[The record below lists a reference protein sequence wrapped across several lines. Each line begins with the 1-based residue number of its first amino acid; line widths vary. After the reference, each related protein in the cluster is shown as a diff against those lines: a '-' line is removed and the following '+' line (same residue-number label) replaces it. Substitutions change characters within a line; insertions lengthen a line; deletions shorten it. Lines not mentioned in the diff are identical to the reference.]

1 MKKYKKDK
9 QRSSLMTVLIVF
21 YLFLSLFLIMIGM
34 ISFLKISNIVLTNQ
48 IQVDVINTKLSLLFY
63 VMIIMFIGVI
73 MLMGSIAGIVS
84 LIKLE
89 KNWLLFAIIVL
100 IVATLL
106 FVVMDGYFSALYGI
120 MDYFN
125 YFVNILTLIIS
136 SSLLIYGYKKQNS

>member
-1 MKKYKKDK
+1 
-9 QRSSLMTVLIVF
+9 
-21 YLFLSLFLIMIGM
+21 MIGM

-100 IVATLL
+100 IVAALL